1 MTEIA
6 ELAAMNKADVAAK
19 DKCPFCYKAPHDFP
33 GKGKSKAIKSKPKQL
48 NCEDVPNGGPGEHT
62 TAQHHLIC
70 AIQCFAKVR
79 RLARMAT
86 MIGYD
91 INDQPNG
98 LGLPTFCNPYAGKK
112 YSQLDDSEKQVVASR
127 VMKATGG
134 QWHVGHHAVE
144 ITLPD
149 DWDVEE
155 GGEDSE
161 YGHKTSYDTTVIRH
175 LIALTKDWAA
185 ANPCEDESKK
195 HSSLKSDLDQL
206 SGRIKEKLQAFGTV
220 PKSSSPY
227 FVSERAFTYA
237 QG

>member
-6 ELAAMNKADVAAK
+6 ELVYMNVAEEAAK
-19 DKCPFCYKAPHDFP
+19 DKCPFCYKAPHSFP
-33 GKGKSKAIKSKPKQL
+33 GKGKSKAIKSKPNQL
-48 NCEDVPNGGPGEHT
+48 NCADVPNGSPGKHT
-62 TAQHHLIC
+62 TAKHHLIC
-70 AIQCFAKVR
+70 AIQCFAKVK

-91 INDQPNG
+91 INDPPNG
-98 LGLPTFCNPYAGKK
+98 LGLPTFRNPYGGKK
-112 YSQLDDSEKQVVASR
+112 YSDLSDEEKQTVASR
-127 VMKATGG
+127 VMKTTGA

-144 ITLPD
+144 ISLPD

-155 GGEDSE
+155 GGEDNE
-161 YGHKTSYDTTVIRH
+161 YRHQVSYDTTVIRH
-175 LIALTKDWAA
+175 LIALTEDWAA

-195 HSSLKSDLDQL
+195 HSALKNDLDQL
-206 SGRIKEKLQAFGTV
+206 SERIRNKLQAFKV
-220 PKSSSPY
+220 EPKRSSPY